1 MKAKVKLHHK
11 LSFEAVLKYA
21 MIPLVLL
28 FAVANLLV
36 MHDKLK
42 ETANKENTSASVQ
55 MYNSV
60 YKNYLAKLPTNQK
73 FTIYRDWKAYV
84 EPRSNWKLKIDWNL
98 MDYST
103 LAEIDP
109 DILFL
114 EYTNIQYFSDP
125 EKLAKALKIKS
136 MKAKYEFYS
145 DAGAGAIEGYILL
158 YTADFGQV
166 YVSQDLYAKYFSG

>member
-1 MKAKVKLHHK
+1 MRRK
-11 LSFEAVLKYA
+11 LSFEAILKYT
-21 MIPLVLL
+21 MIPLVLM
-28 FAVANLLV
+28 FALVNLLV
-36 MHDKLK
+36 MRDTLK
-42 ETANKENTSASVQ
+42 ETENKEETSASLQ
-55 MYNSV
+55 MYKTV
-60 YKNYLAKLPTNQK
+60 YKDFLAMLPTDQK

-125 EKLAKALKIKS
+125 EKLAKALKSKS

-145 DAGAGAIEGYILL
+145 DAGEGAIEGYILL
-158 YTADFGQV
+158 YKADFGQV
-166 YVSQDLYAKYFSG
+166 YVSQEVYAEYFSG